1 MSNFGYIKDTFNKI
15 LSDSLLTKN
24 EEGKNLFKKYI
35 QTLKE
40 DVNLKN
46 EYLIFKNLTTKK
58 FKNNSDAKD
67 YIKENINIL
76 KNTDNT
82 KGIKKLINILG
93 DNKLVKEDKEI
104 YNHINI
110 LRNTKKTPSTIE
122 TIQESIN
129 YIKEKMLEDKIVE
142 TTNYDTVGIPPSVL
156 TKLAVDRFNLKFKDI
171 NESEKEIIKTIL
183 NGNEEEK
190 ENIYKT
196 LKNECI
202 DIIDNRLDEN
212 SDIDIKDKLLKVKDK
227 LLRMSYSKDSFEKDI
242 DDVYNLKNS
251 VVE

>member
-15 LSDSLLTKN
+15 LSDSLLNKN
-24 EEGKNLFKKYI
+24 EEGKKLFKKYI
-35 QTLKE
+35 HTLKE

-58 FKNNSDAKD
+58 FESNSDAKD
-67 YIKENINIL
+67 YIKENINL
-76 KNTDNT
+76 LRKTDNT
-82 KGIKKLINILG
+82 KSIKKLINILG
-93 DNKLVKEDKEI
+93 DNELVKENKEI
-104 YNHINI
+104 YNHIDI

-122 TIQESIN
+122 VIQESIN
-129 YIKEKMLEDKIVE
+129 YIKGKMLENKVVE
-142 TTNYDTVGIPPSVL
+142 TTNYETVDIPPSVL

-190 ENIYKT
+190 ENVYKT

-202 DIIDNRLDEN
+202 DIIDNRLNEN

-227 LLRMSYSKDSFEKDI
+227 L
-242 DDVYNLKNS
+242 
-251 VVE
+251 